1 MARPHPMRT
10 HRRTSA
16 IPSTGAA
23 SHRGSWTRL
32 TLQHVTLAA
41 LCLIC
46 AGCLPP
52 DPFSADALRNLDTRT
67 EPDGRVLVLDSR
79 ANWRFFSSAI
89 GAQVEQEA
97 KGLPPPG
104 NIGSW
109 TAYWRLGISKLRTGQ
124 EHPEKYFALVLDLRR
139 RYELPDLPREAI
151 ER

>member
-1 MARPHPMRT
+1 MT
-10 HRRTSA
+10 L
-16 IPSTGAA
+16 
-23 SHRGSWTRL
+23 RL
-32 TLQHVTLAA
+32 VTLAA

-52 DPFSADALRNLDTRT
+52 DPFSADAQGTLDKRT

-79 ANWRFFSSAI
+79 ANWRFYSSAI

-97 KGLPPPG
+97 KGQPPPG
-104 NIGSW
+104 SIGSW
-109 TAYWRLGISKLRTGQ
+109 TAYWRMGISKIRSTQ

-151 ER
+151 EQ